1 MFVTASESEA
11 YQALNCQNFWH
22 DVLTDG
28 MGRGEITRAFPCKGN
43 FAGNQSFC
51 LTEPENVYDK
61 DVNAITNIVQYL
73 FVSSCLVA
81 SETWAFFL
89 ILVKFMV
96 MELFQASCRSLH
108 ITSWLV
114 CGVARFQLQT
124 KYRPT
129 KDFLHQTIKQ
139 KLVEQ
144 HFLFT
149 KKNKVLVKVLKNNSS
164 FDVLVLHLFLL
175 SSQKF
180 SVIVMNN
187 SPSNSSE
194 LSFARF

>member
-22 DVLTDG
+22 NVLTEG
-28 MGRGEITRAFPCKGN
+28 MGRGEITRAFPCKGS

-51 LTEPENVYDK
+51 LSQPKNVYDR
-61 DVNAITNIVQYL
+61 DANASTNIVQYF

-81 SETWAFFL
+81 SENWAFFL

-96 MELFQASCRSLH
+96 MELFQARCRSLH
-108 ITSWLV
+108 DTPWIV

-124 KYRPT
+124 KYRAT
-129 KDFLHQTIKQ
+129 KDFSHQTIKQ

-149 KKNKVLVKVLKNNSS
+149 KKIKC
-164 FDVLVLHLFLL
+164 
-175 SSQKF
+175 
-180 SVIVMNN
+180 
-187 SPSNSSE
+187 
-194 LSFARF
+194 